1 MGRTKLAC
9 PLDPSKNEPVYVMY
23 SNSCVELPVIK
34 MAVSK
39 EDALTVVSVVCSF
52 IVDRTSVTA
61 CGVSSVLLHNLCQL
75 HAIPMTSTVVICILI
90 LI

>member
-61 CGVSSVLLHNLCQL
+61 CGECPLCYYIIC
-75 HAIPMTSTVVICILI
+75 ANSTPSP
-90 LI
+90 